1 MVVAAE
7 AREGAD
13 IMKTSR
19 KTLIDVYILD
29 VLEKYACKEKPMT
42 QAQVME
48 KLADRPY
55 EISVSRNTLAS
66 YISDLREAGLIIGKR
81 GIYKPALFD
90 DHELRLL
97 IDGVLF
103 GHHIPTNVAEEL
115 IKKLKGMSE
124 RGLKNRIRHVHY
136 LPDINRTEN
145 KNLYEMIDK
154 IDEAIQK
161 ERKIR
166 VVRCRYNT
174 DKKLE
179 PVENE
184 YILDPYYLVTE
195 RSRYY
200 LICHMTKD
208 GQSGNKLV
216 NLRVDRFLSV
226 DILAD
231 QKRLDIRKLPG
242 YENGSFQLDDYMRQH
257 LHMVS
262 GETVIV
268 KMQIKRKN
276 IGDFIDR
283 YGKDFNIVGET
294 PSGDVI
300 LRFKVNDNALMFWA
314 LQYGEIATVLEPKSL
329 VDKLRQE
336 TERLAGKYILDGK
349 KEKK

>member
-1 MVVAAE
+1 
-7 AREGAD
+7 
-13 IMKTSR
+13 MKTKK

-29 VLEKYACKEKPMT
+29 VLEKYASKEKPMT

-48 KLADRPY
+48 KLADYPY

-66 YISDLREAGLIIGKR
+66 YIKDLRDANLVKGRR
-81 GIYKPALFD
+81 GIYKPTLFD

-103 GHHIPTNVAEEL
+103 GHHIPTNVADEL

-124 RGLKNRIRHVHY
+124 QGLKNRIRHVHY

-161 ERKIR
+161 GRKIR
-166 VVRCRYNT
+166 VVRCHYNT
-174 DKKLE
+174 EKKLV

-184 YILDPYYLVTE
+184 YVLDPYYLVTE

-200 LICHMTKD
+200 LICHMTRNGKP
-208 GQSGNKLV
+208 SNELI

-226 DILAD
+226 DILGN
-231 QKRLDIRKLPG
+231 QKALAIRELPE
-242 YENGSFQLDDYMRQH
+242 YQNGNFQLHDYMRQH
-257 LHMVS
+257 LYMVS
-262 GETVIV
+262 GETVHV
-268 KMQIKRKN
+268 KMQIKHES
-276 IGDFIDR
+276 IGDFIDW
-283 YGKDFNIVGET
+283 YGKDFKIVDYA

-300 LRFKVNDNALMFWA
+300 LRFSVNDNALMFWA
-314 LQYGEIATVLEPKSL
+314 LQYGKIATVLEPKRL

-336 TERLAGKYILDGK
+336 TERLADKYIPD
-349 KEKK
+349 EKIDKNR